1 MKIFNNK
8 RITILCSIIVI
19 TSLMISCSK
28 QSNTIM
34 PATSICDPNISFIN
48 TVKPILDRDC
58 NSAGCHDDKVI
69 TALNIYQTVHDGA
82 AQIRLS
88 ISTGKMPKN
97 GTISMADKNAIFC
110 WIDNGAKNN

>member
-1 MKIFNNK
+1 M
-8 RITILCSIIVI
+8 S
-19 TSLMISCSK
+19 TSLIISCSK
-28 QSNTIM
+28 QSSETI
-34 PATSICDPNISFIN
+34 PATSTCDPNISFIN

-58 NSAGCHDDKVI
+58 NTAGCHDDKVI

-88 ISTGKMPKN
+88 ITTGKMPKN
-97 GTISMADKNAIFC
+97 GTISIADKNAIFC

>member
-1 MKIFNNK
+1 MKFIESNILKFCCLAIFG
-8 RITILCSIIVI
+8 TILIA
-19 TSLMISCSK
+19 SCSK
-28 QSNTIM
+28 QSSATI
-34 PATSICDPNISFIN
+34 PASSTCDPNISFIN

-58 NSAGCHDDKVI
+58 NNAGCHDDKVI

-97 GTISMADKNAIFC
+97 GTISVADKNAIFC